1 MQNRCVRLVPFLELC
16 SKEARD
22 LLTRLLEVDVWYLLL
37 YKPKKRLGRKGAQ
50 QILDHAFF
58 KDLEIKKM

>member
-1 MQNRCVRLVPFLELC
+1 MI
-16 SKEARD
+16 
-22 LLTRLLEVDVWYLLL
+22 YLLL